1 MTTSTIY
8 PNGQTLTSSAL
19 TQQAMQILMQNVT
32 CGALGV
38 NPPDFKQVKV
48 DWQQEGQPFTP
59 LPSIDGCFLAC
70 TTVDKDYSRVRD
82 QVFSG
87 SGPVTETWTY
97 TRPWHI
103 AWTLYGPN
111 AVDRAR
117 QLHSTTF
124 LDWFNDLL
132 STSNLYPLS
141 DPPNPTYIP
150 ENFNAQWWPRSD
162 FHLDLYEKVTETIQ
176 DGAVT
181 SVEVSLNADDL
192 GKVADFTVTKE

>member
-1 MTTSTIY
+1 MTTSTTY
-8 PNGQTLTSSAL
+8 PNGQTLTSTAV
-19 TQQAMQILMQNVT
+19 TQQAMQILIQNVT

-38 NPPDFKQVKV
+38 NPPDYSQVKI
-48 DWQQEGQPFTP
+48 DWPQEGQPFTP
-59 LPSIDGCFLAC
+59 LPSVDGCFLAC
-70 TTVDKDYSRVRD
+70 AIKDEDYSKVRD

-87 SGPVTETWTY
+87 TGLVTETWVY
-97 TRPWHI
+97 TRGWHI

-117 QLHSTTF
+117 QLHSATF
-124 LDWFNDLL
+124 MDWFNDLL

-150 ENFNAQWWPRSD
+150 EAWNAQWWPRSD
-162 FHLDLYEKVTETIQ
+162 FYLDLYEKVTETIQ